1 MSGHT
6 PGAWRASP
14 DPLVSCVVT
23 GEGTDVTVVAECGER
38 DVQLLA
44 AAPRLAG
51 ALAALVRVNE
61 EHNEAIA
68 AIIGKPLDW
77 KDAYLDDARAALR
90 EAGAEP

>member
-1 MSGHT
+1 MSEPT

-44 AAPRLAG
+44 AAPELLEALENIENDDGHIPQAIWDMRNA
-51 ALAALVRVNE
+51 ALA
-61 EHNEAIA
+61 
-68 AIIGKPLDW
+68 K
-77 KDAYLDDARAALR
+77 ARG
-90 EAGAEP
+90 ES